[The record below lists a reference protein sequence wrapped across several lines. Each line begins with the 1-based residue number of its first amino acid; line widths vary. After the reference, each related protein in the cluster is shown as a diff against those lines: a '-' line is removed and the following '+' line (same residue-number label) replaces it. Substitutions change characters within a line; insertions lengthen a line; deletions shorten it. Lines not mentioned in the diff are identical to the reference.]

1 MKSKYLLI
9 FILIFIFG
17 NVKSQITDNETVLRK
32 IEKDTTSG
40 WKTGGVFAITGSQTS
55 LTNWSAGGENS
66 ISLNA
71 LLSVFANYKKGKG
84 AWDNSL
90 DIGYG
95 LMKQGWGNEIPFS
108 KTDDKV
114 DLMSKFGYR
123 AHKSWYYAALFNIKT
138 QMTPGYKLPTDTVKI
153 SNFLAPAYVIAAIGM
168 DYKPDNHLSVF
179 IAPLTAKWTIVND
192 PVLSAA
198 GAFGVNPGEILKT
211 EFGGYIRFIYTKN
224 NFTAPFLKNISFTT
238 KLDLYSNY
246 LKDPQFIDV
255 NWETLIAM
263 KVNKYITISLITH
276 LIYDFDIKF
285 VSDVTGDPV
294 DKVQFKEIF
303 GVGFSYKF

>member
-32 IEKDTTSG
+32 IEKDTITG

-90 DIGYG
+90 DVGYG
-95 LMKQGWGNEIPFS
+95 LMKQGWGDEIPFS

-123 AHKSWYYAALFNIKT
+123 AFKSWYYAALFNVKT

-224 NFTAPFLKNISFTT
+224 NFTAPFLNNISFTT

>member
-32 IEKDTTSG
+32 IEKDTIIG

-90 DIGYG
+90 DVGYG
-95 LMKQGWGNEIPFS
+95 LMKQGWGDEIPFS

-123 AHKSWYYAALFNIKT
+123 AFKSWYYAALFNVKT

>member
-32 IEKDTTSG
+32 IEKDTITG

-90 DIGYG
+90 DVGYG
-95 LMKQGWGNEIPFS
+95 LMKQGWGDEIPFS

-123 AHKSWYYAALFNIKT
+123 AFKSWYYAALFNVKT

>member
-123 AHKSWYYAALFNIKT
+123 AFKSWYYAALFNVKT

-303 GVGFSYKF
+303 GVGFSYKY